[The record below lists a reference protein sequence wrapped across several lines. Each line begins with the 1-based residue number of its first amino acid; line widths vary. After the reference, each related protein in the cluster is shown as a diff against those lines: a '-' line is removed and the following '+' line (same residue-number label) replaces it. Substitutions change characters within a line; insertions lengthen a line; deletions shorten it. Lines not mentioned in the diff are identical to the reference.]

1 MRTLRNAVAAWD
13 TPGPACTGRSL
24 VLLRECAVRAQAALL
39 HHAAGLRIAVS
50 SDFYTARLQIAP
62 GEALLFERLG
72 MALLQADPDQTRALT
87 RRQREQALVLAPER
101 RLRANEL
108 GEVGSDAATPL
119 ADTSAAT
126 WGLNATRVPSSPYQ
140 GRGIRIAILDTGL
153 DISHPDFAG
162 RVVVSRSFA
171 GELPVDDGNGH
182 GTLCAGIACGPQQPA
197 HGPRYGVAPA
207 AELCVARVLDDDADG
222 TDGQVL
228 AGIDWAVRNR
238 CAIVSLSVGT
248 PVADGDSYP
257 LLYEQAAARALGAGT
272 VLIAPAGNS
281 SQRPDTILPVERPA
295 NCPSIVAVA
304 AVDQNL
310 AVAAFSNGGVNPG
323 GGAVDLAAP
332 GIAIASASPRPALY
346 QSGSG
351 TSMAAPFVAGIA
363 ALIAEAD
370 PEARGAALRAALLK
384 AFRPLPAPARDVGA
398 GLVQA
403 PQ

>member
-1 MRTLRNAVAAWD
+1 MRTARNAVAAWD
-13 TPGPACTGRSL
+13 TPGAECTGRSL
-24 VLLRECAVRAQAALL
+24 ALLRGCTMRAHAALL
-39 HHAAGLRIAVS
+39 HHAAGLRCAMS
-50 SDFYTARLQIAP
+50 SDFYTARVAVAP

-72 MALLQADPDQTRALT
+72 VALLHADPDQTRAL
-87 RRQREQALVLAPER
+87 RRCRREAALLLEPER
-101 RLRANEL
+101 RLRAREL
-108 GEVGSDAATPL
+108 GELDPGAGAPL
-119 ADTSAAT
+119 ADTSAAA
-126 WGLNATRVPSSPYQ
+126 WGLEATRVPSSPYH

-153 DISHPDFAG
+153 DLSHPDFAG
-162 RVVVSRSFA
+162 RVVVSRSFVDQ
-171 GELPVDDGNGH
+171 LPVADGNGH
-182 GTLCAGIACGPQQPA
+182 GTLCAGIACGPEQPA

-207 AELCVARVLDDDADG
+207 AELYVARVLDDDADG

-238 CAIVSLSVGT
+238 CAIVSLSIGT

-257 LLYEQAAARALGAGT
+257 LVYEQAAARALGAGT
-272 VLIAPAGNS
+272 LLIAPAGNS
-281 SQRPDTILPVERPA
+281 SQRPDTILPVEHPA
-295 NCPSIVAVA
+295 TCPSIVAVA

-310 AVAAFSNGGVNPG
+310 AVAPFSNGGVNPG

-346 QSGSG
+346 RTGSG

-363 ALIAEAD
+363 ALIAEAHA
-370 PEARGAALRAALLK
+370 EARGTALRAELLK
-384 AFRPLPAPARDVGA
+384 AFRPLAAPARDVGA